1 MGSLGNYIHGAIL
14 QLIGIGI
21 DCKIEN
27 IQKIDPSSIPLQ
39 KLGRK
44 LKFYRR
50 GLRIEDWLCART
62 YGPLRPIFF
71 DFFVVFFVFFVVFLF
86 FLTNFV
92 FKKFNSS
99 LNFDVGPTAAVRMDK
114 V

>member
-1 MGSLGNYIHGAIL
+1 MGSLGHYIYGAV

-21 DCKIEN
+21 DCKI
-27 IQKIDPSSIPLQ
+27 DASSIPLR
-39 KLGRK
+39 KLGKK

-62 YGPLRPIFF
+62 YGPLGPIFF
-71 DFFVVFFVFFVVFLF
+71 DFFVVFFVFFRCFFV